1 MPFIVSPKP
10 KAIINGAFI
19 LKFHDNVHSKILLTL
34 ISNLNNSYSIKLQIS
49 TILIFSAFGSKKSY
63 TDKHLYSESEND
75 HSDIVNPKQV

>member
-34 ISNLNNSYSIKLQIS
+34 ISNLNNSYNIKLQIS

-63 TDKHLYSESEND
+63 TDKHL
-75 HSDIVNPKQV
+75 

>member
-1 MPFIVSPKP
+1 MPSIVSPKP

-34 ISNLNNSYSIKLQIS
+34 ISSLNNSYSIKLQIS
-49 TILIFSAFGSKKSY
+49 MILIFAAFGSKKSY

-75 HSDIVNPKQV
+75 HSDIFNPKQV